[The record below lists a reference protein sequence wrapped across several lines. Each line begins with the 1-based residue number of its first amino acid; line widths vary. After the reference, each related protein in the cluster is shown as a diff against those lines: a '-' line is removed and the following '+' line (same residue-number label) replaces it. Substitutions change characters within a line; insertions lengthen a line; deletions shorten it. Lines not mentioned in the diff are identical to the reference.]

1 MYNKDRLKKIVIQRH
16 RRNKN
21 LCILCGKDPH
31 DGECEESY
39 IKADMRDIT
48 IKKEVEKNKAKSKI
62 TPHKKATIIHYR
74 EEKKLCPKCGKE
86 LHEGDCIEDF
96 SQSDN
101 RTQEEKEFRP
111 AVVTAPPRPTQEDAH
126 NNAKIN
132 ETILNMSPT
141 KKIELYRGFI
151 VINLTKSVINGYR
164 IELSAINQLSM
175 RFKDYILVL
184 MGNIDEY
191 FSYLDS
197 MKLKVLTNI
206 TNVPFYTKQD
216 MINYISSS
224 KKYFSFY
231 DDYIEY
237 CKKNNILYYEFDNT
251 KNVTMFLPQD
261 AYSI

>member
-21 LCILCGKDPH
+21 LCLRCGKDPH
-31 DGECEESY
+31 EGDCEESY
-39 IKADMRDIT
+39 LKADMRNVS
-48 IKKEVEKNKAKSKI
+48 VEKETAQSKNKI

-101 RTQEEKEFRP
+101 RTQEEKQFRP
-111 AVVTAPPRPTQEDAH
+111 AIVTAPPRPTQEDAH
-126 NNAKIN
+126 NTAQIN
-132 ETILNMSPT
+132 ESILSMKPT
-141 KKIELYRGFI
+141 KKIELYRNFI
-151 VINLTKSVINGYR
+151 VVNLAKSVINEYR
-164 IELSAINQLSM
+164 IELSAITQLST
-175 RFKDYILVL
+175 RFKDYIIVM

-197 MKLKVLTNI
+197 MKLKTLTNVL
-206 TNVPFYTKQD
+206 NVPFFTKQD
-216 MINYISSS
+216 MINYVSSC
-224 KKYFSFY
+224 KKYLSFY

-237 CKKNNILYYEFDNT
+237 CKKNGIHYYEFDNT
-251 KNVTMFLPQD
+251 KNVTNVIPQD
-261 AYSI
+261 AYEI